1 MNCDILIDAMR
12 DLQLKGK
19 VESVSEYPIP
29 SISRY
34 TSHIKEYATEI
45 VITDPP
51 PGVRTGMT
59 AKVTIKSEH
68 IDRVLQIPLTAV
80 FRVEGETFCL
90 VGNEDD
96 EMQIRSIELGSH
108 NMSMAVIKSGLE
120 EGERVV
126 LNPDHFKNLINQD
139 NQNEITQK

>member
-1 MNCDILIDAMR
+1 M
-12 DLQLKGK
+12 
-19 VESVSEYPIP
+19 
-29 SISRY
+29 
-34 TSHIKEYATEI
+34 
-45 VITDPP
+45 ITDPP

-126 LNPDHFKNLINQD
+126 LNPDHFKNLIKQD
-139 NQNEITQK
+139 NQNEIAQK